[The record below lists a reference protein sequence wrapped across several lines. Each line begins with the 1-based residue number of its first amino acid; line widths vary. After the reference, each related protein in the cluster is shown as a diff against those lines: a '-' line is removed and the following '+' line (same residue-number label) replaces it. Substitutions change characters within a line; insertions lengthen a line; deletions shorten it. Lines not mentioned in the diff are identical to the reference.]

1 MNEYIIRE
9 ANLLGENVVDIHI
22 AGGTVV
28 AVGAGIEAPEAQEI
42 DATGLIALPGLVDP
56 HTHLREPGRENAETV
71 LTGSQSA
78 AAGGYTCVNAMA
90 NTSPVQDNAGVVE
103 QVLRLGQEAGYVD
116 VAPIGAV
123 SQNLEGK
130 HLAELG
136 AMAESEARVRCF
148 SDDGLCVSDP
158 VLMRRAL
165 EYVKAFD
172 GVIAQH
178 AQDPRLTEGAQMHE
192 GDISAELG
200 LAGWPAV
207 AEEAIVARDCLLA
220 HHVDSRVHILHLST
234 RGSVDL
240 VRWAKQKGMPVTAE
254 ATPHHLSLDHAE
266 ARSYDP
272 RFKVNPPLRT
282 RDDIAAL
289 REGVADGTID
299 VIGTDHAPH
308 PTEDKDCEWCAGANG
323 MTGLETALSIIQE
336 SLVDNDLV
344 DWADVA
350 RLMSYEPARLCHNV
364 GQGRPIAAG
373 EPANIC
379 LYDPTA
385 RRVVFGAE
393 QYSKSHNTPWE
404 SREVVGEVRYTFF
417 KGIPTLWEGEL
428 RNHQDIA
435 AERAQLGAEKTGAI
449 Q

>member
-1 MNEYIIRE
+1 MSEYVIRG
-9 ANLLGENVVDIHI
+9 ASLLGENVVDIQVS
-22 AGGTVV
+22 GGIVT
-28 AVGAGIEAPEAQEI
+28 AVGTDLEAAGAVEI
-42 DATGLIALPGLVDP
+42 DASGLIALPGLVDP

-116 VAPIGAV
+116 VAPVGAV
-123 SQNLEGK
+123 SQNLAGQ

-136 AMAESEARVRCF
+136 AMAESAAKVRYF
-148 SDDGLCVSDP
+148 SDDGLCVADP

-165 EYVKAFD
+165 EYVKSFD

-220 HHVDSRVHILHLST
+220 QHVGSRVHILHLST

-240 VRWAKQKGMPVTAE
+240 VRWAKQNGMPVTAE
-254 ATPHHLSLDHAE
+254 ATPHHLSLDHSE

-282 RDDIAAL
+282 RDDIEAL

-308 PTEDKDCEWCAGANG
+308 PTEDKDCEWNAGANG
-323 MTGLETALSIIQE
+323 MIGLETALSIVQE
-336 SLVDNDLV
+336 SLVDNGLAT
-344 DWADVA
+344 WSDVA
-350 RLMSYEPARLCHNV
+350 CLMSYEPARLCQNE
-364 GQGRPIAAG
+364 GQGRPIEAG

-379 LYDPTA
+379 LYDPNTS
-385 RRVVFGAE
+385 RTIHGRD
-393 QYSKSHNTPWE
+393 QHSKSRNTPWE
-404 SREVVGEVRYTFF
+404 GREITGRVLYTFF
-417 KGIPTLWEGEL
+417 KGVPTLWNGEL
-428 RNHQDIA
+428 RSPEHISTDRSSISV
-435 AERAQLGAEKTGAI
+435 EGTGDAQ
-449 Q
+449 

>member
-1 MNEYIIRE
+1 MSEFIIRG
-9 ANLLGENVVDIHI
+9 ANLLGEQVVDIHLS
-22 AGGTVV
+22 GGVIM
-28 AVGAGIEAPEAQEI
+28 AVGEALEAPGATEI

-71 LTGSQSA
+71 FTGSQAA

-90 NTSPVQDNAGVVE
+90 NTAPVQDNAGVVE
-103 QVLRLGQEAGYVD
+103 QVLRLGQQAGYVE
-116 VAPIGAV
+116 VAPVGAV
-123 SQNLEGK
+123 SQDLAGK

-136 AMAESEARVRCF
+136 AMAESEAKVRYF
-148 SDDGLCVSDP
+148 SDDGMCVADP

-172 GVIAQH
+172 GVVAQH

-192 GDISAELG
+192 GNISAELG

-220 HHVDSRVHILHLST
+220 QHVGSRVHILHLST

-240 VRWAKQKGMPVTAE
+240 VRWAKQNGMPVTAE
-254 ATPHHLSLDHAE
+254 ATPHHLSLDHSE

-282 RDDIAAL
+282 RDDIEAL

-308 PTEDKDCEWCAGANG
+308 PTEDKDCEWGAGANG
-323 MTGLETALSIIQE
+323 MIGLETSLSVVQQ
-336 SLVDNDLV
+336 SLVDNGLIT
-344 DWADVA
+344 WSDVA
-350 RLMSYEPARLCHNV
+350 RLMSYEPATLCHNE
-364 GQGRPIAAG
+364 GQGRPIAPG

-379 LYDPTA
+379 LYDPAA
-385 RRVVFGAE
+385 RRTIVGE
-393 QYSKSHNTPWE
+393 QQHSKSRNTPWE
-404 SREVVGEVRYTFF
+404 GREVTGRVLYTFF
-417 KGIPTLWEGEL
+417 RGVPTLWEGEL
-428 RNHQDIA
+428 RNHKEISAD
-435 AERAQLGAEKTGAI
+435 RARVVADGTGDA

>member
-1 MNEYIIRE
+1 MSEYVIRG
-9 ANLLGENVVDIHI
+9 AALLGEETVDIHV
-22 AGGTVV
+22 ANGLVE
-28 AVGAGIEAPEAQEI
+28 AVGSDLQAPGAIEI
-42 DATGLIALPGLVDP
+42 DAAGLIALPGLVDP

-103 QVLRLGQEAGYVD
+103 QVLRLGQAAGYVD
-116 VAPIGAV
+116 VAPVGAV
-123 SQNLEGK
+123 SQDLAGK

-136 AMAESEARVRCF
+136 AMAESAARVRYF
-148 SDDGLCVSDP
+148 SDDGLCVADP

-165 EYVKAFD
+165 EYVKSFD

-220 HHVDSRVHILHLST
+220 QHVGSRVHILHLST

-240 VRWAKQKGMPVTAE
+240 VRWAKQNGMPVTAE
-254 ATPHHLSLDHAE
+254 ATPHHLSLDHSE

-282 RDDIAAL
+282 RDDIEAL

-308 PTEDKDCEWCAGANG
+308 PTEDKDCEWGAGANG
-323 MTGLETALSIIQE
+323 MIGLETALSIVQE
-336 SLVDNDLV
+336 SLVDNELV
-344 DWADVA
+344 TWADVA
-350 RLMSYEPARLCHNV
+350 RLMSYEPAKLCHND

-379 LYDPTA
+379 LYDPST
-385 RRVVFGAE
+385 RRTVLGTE
-393 QYSKSHNTPWE
+393 QYSKSRNTPWE
-404 SREVVGEVRYTFF
+404 GRDITGRVLYTFH
-417 KGIPTLWEGEL
+417 KGIPTLWKGEL
-428 RNHQDIA
+428 RSQDQISA
-435 AERAQLGAEKTGAI
+435 DRAKVVAEGTGDAQ
-449 Q
+449 